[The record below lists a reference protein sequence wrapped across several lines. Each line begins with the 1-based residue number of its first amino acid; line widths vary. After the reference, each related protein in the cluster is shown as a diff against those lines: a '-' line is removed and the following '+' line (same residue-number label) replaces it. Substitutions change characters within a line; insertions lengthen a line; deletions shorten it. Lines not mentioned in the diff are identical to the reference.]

1 MSLGEVRL
9 GEVRLGLQVKLFDL
23 KEVKIVL
30 ILLLTNVRLGQVR
43 FD

>member
-1 MSLGEVRL
+1 VSLGEVRL